1 MSTIW
6 RQKIIVVD
14 NDQNPKFSVG
24 INKQSPEDLSVRKS
38 LRKWKKH
45 LRGSNEAAIPQS
57 SENSQISNKRSSINY
72 GSVDGEDQT
81 PVKKRDLWKCV
92 LPQPNAP

>member
-45 LRGSNEAAIPQS
+45 LRGSNEAAIPVFH
-57 SENSQISNKRSSINY
+57 NHLKAHKFVIK
-72 GSVDGEDQT
+72 DH
-81 PVKKRDLWKCV
+81 L
-92 LPQPNAP
+92 